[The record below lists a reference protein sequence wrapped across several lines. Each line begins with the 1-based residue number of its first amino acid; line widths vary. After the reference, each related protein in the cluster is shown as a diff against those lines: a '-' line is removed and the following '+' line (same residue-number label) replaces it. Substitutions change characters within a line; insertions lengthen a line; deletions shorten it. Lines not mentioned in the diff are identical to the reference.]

1 MSIRSCRDATLV
13 IWPNPG
19 KVVERWSRTG
29 LVGGHVMLRT
39 QENVVEIVLLWVS
52 DVRCSPIAARKIL
65 RGS

>member
-13 IWPNPG
+13 IWSNPG
-19 KVVERWSRTG
+19 KVGERRSRTD

-39 QENVVEIVLLWVS
+39 PENVVEIVLLRVS

-65 RGS
+65 HGS